1 MIRANGKRSVKKMQI
16 NNIKYGELLLDVLPK
31 KIETEE
37 ENERCLKIVE
47 KLFNKG
53 SENFTPEEDKLFD
66 LLTLLIEDFEE
77 KAYPIPN
84 APPNEV
90 LKMLMEDRGMKQKD
104 LVPVFGS
111 EGVVSEILNGKRPIT
126 LKTAKKLQKFLGLS
140 NYEFFI

>member
-1 MIRANGKRSVKKMQI
+1 MQI
-16 NNIKYGELLLDVLPK
+16 NNVKYGELLLDVLPK

-77 KAYPIPN
+77 KAYPISN

-126 LKTAKKLQKFLGLS
+126 LKTAKKLQEFFGLS
-140 NYEFFI
+140 TYEFFI